1 MSQEMNKA
9 AAIFG
14 NAHQMREAIQALT
27 HQGFSDISVLI
38 KHREQ
43 DNDVQDVQEVRT
55 YSTATYPTQKIVSQK
70 AVTQESVQMQTEQD
84 NVKAKDPNA
93 VNTGS
98 ITGGVLGAVAGLAAL
113 MIPGV
118 GPVLATGTLA
128 SAVGAMAAG
137 GALGM
142 TAGALGGLLKDEG
155 IPAERVDVYRD
166 AFDNGKGI
174 IIVDAEAS
182 TDVLQA
188 RDILSRFR
196 PEHVDTF

>member
-1 MSQEMNKA
+1 MSKAINKA

-14 NAHQMREAIQALT
+14 NAQQMKEAIHSLNT
-27 HQGFSDISVLI
+27 QGFSDISVLI
-38 KHREQ
+38 KHHDKDRE
-43 DNDVQDVQEVRT
+43 VEEVRT
-55 YSTATYPTQKIVSQK
+55 YSTATYPSQRT
-70 AVTQESVQMQTEQD
+70 VTKESVARETDLD
-84 NVKAKDPNA
+84 NVTEKDPNA
-93 VNTGS
+93 LNTGS
-98 ITGGVLGAVAGLAAL
+98 VTGGVLGAVAGLAAL

-155 IPAERVDVYRD
+155 IPSERVDIYRD
-166 AFDNGKGI
+166 AFDQGKGI
-174 IIVDAEAS
+174 VIVDAKES

-188 RDILSRFR
+188 RDILNRFR